1 MAEMK
6 SKVGYGEKDK
16 VPQAI
21 EGQQLD
27 SGDIVFTSDTEEIG
41 FIKPDGTVMYPTG
54 RILVFESLSLAQE
67 YTNSG
72 SGTIYAGQ
80 LVKVKLDDGKYHSYT
95 LQSSDSGGFILEE
108 DSGGSA
114 EEIEQAKQEAITES
128 KNYVD
133 SALTVVEFF

>member
-1 MAEMK
+1 MATMK
-6 SKVGYGEKDK
+6 SKVGYGEKGK

-67 YTNSG
+67 YANSG

-80 LVKVKLDDGKYHSYT
+80 PIKVKLDDSKYYTYT
-95 LQSSDSGGFILEE
+95 LQLSDSGGFTIEKDSNDISAADIEE
-108 DSGGSA
+108 
-114 EEIEQAKQEAITES
+114 AKQEAITES
-128 KNYVD
+128 KNYID
-133 SALTVVEFF
+133 SALTVVEF